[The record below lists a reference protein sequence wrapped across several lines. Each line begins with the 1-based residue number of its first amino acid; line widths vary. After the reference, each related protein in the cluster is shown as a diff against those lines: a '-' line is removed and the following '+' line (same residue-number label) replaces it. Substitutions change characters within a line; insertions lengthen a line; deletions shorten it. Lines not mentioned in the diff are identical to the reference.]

1 MVKGNDLNNNTN
13 DNGKTLTRAEARRQ
27 ARRSSLS
34 WFVSVK
40 YIFIRAWLLGIVK
53 LFGLDGLY
61 KFGVF
66 FGTCEYL
73 LQYKKRKRMY
83 IRLAEL
89 FGKPLPIKQAREI
102 CRKQMCRI
110 RCDKMIY
117 TIMDRINR
125 QALLDRFTIEGQEYM
140 DQAIKHGKGTF
151 FMFSHQGSH
160 HLGGILLTLSG
171 YPIIGLRDPNESP
184 LRIYIQEQY
193 EKSFPEFRD
202 LQIMPSD
209 SFARS
214 FFKAF
219 RENKIVAAA
228 MDIWRD
234 RGNVRTV
241 KVKFFGQERE
251 IMSGMTHIALK
262 SQAAILVGF
271 VLSMPNY
278 NFKVIF
284 QPWLNDPQTDTES
297 EETIVRVMQEYA
309 GIIENHV
316 KKYPDHI
323 SKTN

>member
-1 MVKGNDLNNNTN
+1 MTTKP
-13 DNGKTLTRAEARRQ
+13 LTRSEARRQ

-40 YIFIRAWLLGIVK
+40 YMFIRSWLLMIVK
-53 LFGLDGLY
+53 LTGLNGLY

-66 FGTCEYL
+66 FGTIEYL
-73 LQYKKRKRMY
+73 LQYKKRGRMY
-83 IRLAEL
+83 KRLAEIY
-89 FGKPLPIKQAREI
+89 GKPLPVSEARSI
-102 CRKQMCRI
+102 ARKQMCRI

-125 QALLDRFTIEGQEYM
+125 QELMERFTIDGREHM
-140 DQAIKHGKGTF
+140 DRAIQRGKGTF

-171 YPIIGLRDPNESP
+171 YPLIGLRDPNESP

-193 EKSFPEFRD
+193 EKRFPVFKD
-202 LQIMPSD
+202 LQITPSD
-209 SFARS
+209 SFAKS
-214 FFKAF
+214 FFRAF

-228 MDIWRD
+228 MDIWRN

-241 KVKFFGQERE
+241 KVKIFGQERE

-271 VLSMPNY
+271 VLSLPDY
-278 NFKVIF
+278 NFKIIF
-284 QPWLNDPQTDTES
+284 HPWLSDPDKDVENEATVQ
-297 EETIVRVMQEYA
+297 RVMQEYSC
-309 GIIENHV
+309 IIENHV